1 MSAVVV
7 FDLDGTLVDSAAAI
21 RDIANIQMAELG
33 LAPLDLAE
41 SRGYIGNGAPTFLQ
55 RALRARGVEDE
66 DLFAARLH
74 RFEELYATAPGEAN
88 TPFPGVDRAMRDLI
102 SAGNALALCTNKP
115 TLPTEAV
122 LAAHRWSDLF
132 AAIVTGDTLA
142 ERKPHPAPL
151 LEAARR
157 AGGGSVVYVGDSEVD
172 AATAKAAGIPLLLYA
187 HGYSKVPPSQLPH
200 AAIFADFAE
209 VPALVSAHARPLSA
223 ALTSSRS
230 ASA

>member
-33 LAPLDLAE
+33 LPPLGLDEAR
-41 SRGYIGNGAPTFLQ
+41 SYIGNGAPTFLE
-55 RALRARGVEDE
+55 RALKARDAEDKS
-66 DLFAARLH
+66 LFAARLH

-88 TPFPGVDRAMRDLI
+88 IPFPGVDSAMRALR

-115 TLPTEAV
+115 ASPTEAV
-122 LAAHRWSDLF
+122 LSAHRWNDLF
-132 AAIVTGDTLA
+132 AAVVTGDTLV

-157 AGGGSVVYVGDSEVD
+157 AGGGRVVYVGDSEVD
-172 AATAKAAGIPLLLYA
+172 AATAEAAGIPLLLYA
-187 HGYSKVPPSQLPH
+187 HGYSKIPPSRLPH
-200 AAIFADFAE
+200 AAIFSDFAE
-209 VPALVSAHARPLSA
+209 VPALVSAHARPMQAIVS
-223 ALTSSRS
+223 
-230 ASA
+230 